1 MSVFDRD
8 RSATRIP
15 VSIVTGFLG
24 AGKTTLINR
33 LLGHAEMAGA
43 LVIVNEFGAV
53 GLDHLFI
60 ESRDNDLV
68 LLSSGCIC
76 CTVRGDMELALRDLA
91 ARRQAGAIAFDRV
104 LIETTGLADPAPVA
118 ALFLNHPMVMHDFRL
133 QAIITV
139 VDAVNGPGQLDAHR
153 EAVMQVACAD
163 RLIVSKTD
171 LAGPDLGAAL
181 ERRLAAIAPTAEQI
195 IASHGAVAPAIVFAP
210 VPAVAGRTLP
220 PALAIHPAHCAD
232 PACGHPDHGAR
243 HDARIRAVAIMH
255 DRPLPWATVNAWLSG
270 VRATWGDALL
280 RLKGLVAVEE
290 EPGPLVVHGVHR
302 TFHPPVALDHW
313 PDDDHRTR
321 LVLIVNG
328 IEPAAIVD
336 SFETV
341 LAEAALAGRST
352 AQPA

>member
-8 RSATRIP
+8 KSATRIP

-76 CTVRGDMELALRDLA
+76 CTVRGEMELTLRDLA
-91 ARRQAGAIAFDRV
+91 ARLQAGEIAFDRV
-104 LIETTGLADPAPVA
+104 LVETTGLADPGPVA

-133 QAIITV
+133 QAVITV
-139 VDAVNGPGQLDAHR
+139 VDAVHGLDQLDAR
-153 EAVMQVACAD
+153 PEAMVQAAFAD
-163 RLIVSKTD
+163 RLIISKTD
-171 LAGPDLGAAL
+171 IAPADTVAL
-181 ERRLAAIAPTAEQI
+181 LIRRLEAVAPTAERI
-195 IASHGAVAPAIVFAP
+195 VANHGAVAPALLFAP
-210 VPAVAGRTLP
+210 VAAAAARVLP
-220 PALAIHPAHCAD
+220 PVLAVHPTVCAD

-243 HDARIRAVAIMH
+243 HDTRIRALSIVH
-255 DRPLPWATVNAWLSG
+255 DRPLPWAAVNAWLAG
-270 VRATWGDALL
+270 VRATWGDQLL

-290 EPGPLVVHGVHR
+290 EPGPLVVHGVHT
-302 TFHPPVALDHW
+302 TFHPPVALDQW
-313 PDDDHRTR
+313 PDGDRRTR
-321 LVLIVNG
+321 IVLIVNG
-328 IEPAAIVD
+328 VDPAAIVA
-336 SFETV
+336 SFEMV
-341 LAEAALAGRST
+341 QAAAPAG
-352 AQPA
+352 PG